1 MGKNVADV
9 VVGMLSD
16 VGSATR
22 PPTREAN
29 TGAPTSST
37 QGTSPARPPAS
48 LSSELSDAPRPPVH
62 QPDAR
67 NVASSSATAAP
78 NASRSDGPREVV
90 APRTLRLRPQTASEL
105 REAWLSAKR
114 EDVLLTAQD
123 FASDLV
129 EEALRLRRRRHRVA
143 NTT

>member
-22 PPTREAN
+22 PPARATDR
-29 TGAPTSST
+29 
-37 QGTSPARPPAS
+37 GTAPAS
-48 LSSELSDAPRPPVH
+48 KAETPAPVTPQSPEPSDAPPAQVQAADPAKAASIS
-62 QPDAR
+62 P
-67 NVASSSATAAP
+67 ASSSP
-78 NASRSDGPREVV
+78 LSRSDRQGEPG
-90 APRTLRLRPQTASEL
+90 APRTLRLRPETAGEL
-105 REAWLSAKR
+105 RAAWLSAKR

-129 EEALRLRRRRHRVA
+129 EEALRLRRRRQRVA
-143 NTT
+143 SSA